1 MPRESSSLHHV
12 HARAVLGVVTVA
24 LLLPAAVSAQS
35 IGEELE
41 LLGEDNGPLY
51 TRPVSTGIGAGLNS
65 GWFRSARA
73 RDPLRFEVSVR
84 AVGTLVPDDEDS
96 FRPILPDDVT
106 VAELGGRTFTDP
118 YGSGEGLS
126 TPTATGE
133 GDGIVVPPAG
143 EFRQALLRA
152 GEDPEA
158 FALEF
163 PEGFD
168 IPAVPVAVLQA
179 NLGVLPGV
187 EVVGRFLPNIEIDDE
202 IGSIDSFGGGLSLTV
217 TEWLDPGV
225 PVDVAVQG
233 GLQTFDVG
241 DYLSADSRFVSV
253 MVSRTLSGLTLYGAG
268 TLEASDAQVEFD
280 VRNPRL
286 PEAGTTVRFED
297 EGQNTAR
304 FTAGFKLD
312 LLFLQLG
319 ADYSVSD
326 YNVVTASLGVGI

>member
-1 MPRESSSLHHV
+1 MTRETPASPRV
-12 HARAVLGVVTVA
+12 RAPAGLAALALA
-24 LLLPAAVSAQS
+24 LLLPVAVSAQS
-35 IGEELE
+35 IEEELE

-84 AVGTLVPDDEDS
+84 AVGTLVPDGEDS
-96 FRPILPDDVT
+96 FQPILPDEVT
-106 VAELGGRTFTDP
+106 VAELGGQTFRDP
-118 YGSGEGLS
+118 YGSGEGLT

-133 GDGIVVPPAG
+133 GDGIVVAPAG
-143 EFRQALLRA
+143 EFREALLLA
-152 GEDPEA
+152 GEDPAA

-168 IPAVPVAVLQA
+168 IPAVPVGVIQA

-202 IGSIDSFGGGLSLTV
+202 VGSIDSFGGGLSLTV
-217 TEWLDPGV
+217 TEWLGPGV

-241 DYLSADSRFVSV
+241 DYLSANSRFVSV
-253 MVSRTLSGLTLYGAG
+253 MASRTFSVLTLFGAG
-268 TLEASDAQVEFD
+268 TLEESDVEVEFD
-280 VRNPRL
+280 VQNPRL
-286 PEAGTTVRFED
+286 PEAGTTIRFDDQGE
-297 EGQNTAR
+297 NTAR
-304 FTAGFKLD
+304 FTAGFQLD